1 VTKAFL
7 VALTVLV
14 SGCGTEPVGLRLE
27 VPFNLASGDYLR
39 LGVFDDTA
47 CAAIANPV
55 PFDDALVASSADP
68 ADFSTTNRR
77 EVTVH
82 AVPAGA
88 RRTVVAAV
96 MSGTT
101 ERCRACQEGV
111 AFIDDEETKV
121 SLVLEACE

>member
-1 VTKAFL
+1 MT
-7 VALTVLV
+7 LTVLV
-14 SGCGTEPVGLRLE
+14 SGCGAEPAALRVA
-27 VPFNLASGDYLR
+27 VPTTLASGDYLR
-39 LGVFDDTA
+39 LAVFDDIA

-68 ADFSTTNRR
+68 ADFSSTNRR

-82 AVPAGA
+82 AVSAGA

-96 MSGTT
+96 MSGAT

-111 AFIDDEETKV
+111 AFIDNEETQV
-121 SLVLEACE
+121 SLVLEGCE